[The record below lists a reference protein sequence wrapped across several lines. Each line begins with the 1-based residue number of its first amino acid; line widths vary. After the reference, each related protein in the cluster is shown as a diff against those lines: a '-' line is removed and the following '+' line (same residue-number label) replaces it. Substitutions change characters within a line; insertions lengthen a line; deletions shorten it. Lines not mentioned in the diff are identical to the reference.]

1 MTDRFPIRS
10 RVLHWLTALAIF
22 AALLIGFTMTNAIGS
37 HRTLVSVHMTL
48 GISIL
53 VIVIVRAA
61 NRFTHKPPKWP
72 DTVGH
77 WEGKLVAWS
86 EKSMYVM
93 MLAQPLVGWAMVSA
107 AGLPVRV
114 FGGITLPHIA
124 PFDAD
129 LYGILRQT
137 HSVVAYLL
145 VATVAAHVSAILL
158 HTLTLRDHML
168 SRMTFS
174 RRG

>member
-10 RVLHWLTALAIF
+10 RVLHWLTAVAVF
-22 AALLIGFTMTNAIGS
+22 AALLIGFSMTNEIGS
-37 HRTLVSVHMTL
+37 HGALVAIHMTL

-72 DTVGH
+72 DTVGPL
-77 WEGKLVAWS
+77 EGKLVAGS
-86 EKSMYVM
+86 ELAMYAM
-93 MLAQPLVGWAMVSA
+93 LLAQPLVGWAMVSA
-107 AGLPVRV
+107 SGTPVRA
-114 FGGITLPHIA
+114 FGLQLPGLV
-124 PFDAD
+124 PFDAS

-145 VATVAAHVSAILL
+145 VAAIAAHVSAILL
-158 HTLTLRDHML
+158 HTLTLRDGML
-168 SRMTFS
+168 RRMTH
-174 RRG
+174 